1 MAQQVA
7 HVIGNDEV
15 ISSNLIS
22 SSKTPNA
29 FAFGVFILLVIEISR
44 NDLFLPFRR

>member
-29 FAFGVFILLVIEISR
+29 KAFGVFYAFSYR
-44 NDLFLPFRR
+44 NFGK